1 MSITNDCMVVNL
13 QIGTWMGY
21 RLDKSASAKV
31 TNDAGAEQDAARV
44 NKHLIPKESLKHIV
58 SAAGAV
64 RHHFYEKT
72 LPWKDNG
79 DRLLTRKMYQNFIEE
94 HGRLQ
99 GEFYNA
105 VDTFLT
111 VQYPK
116 ARDQASFRMGDL
128 FNPDDY
134 PTANELHHKFYVN
147 VDIDAVTEANDFRV
161 QLSSQAENEAV
172 RLNMEAAMNA
182 RISRAMSDVWAR
194 LSTVLG
200 HFATKMSAK
209 DDIFRD
215 STVKNLEEL
224 VAILPSLNVL
234 DDPNLNA
241 ICDDIS
247 RTVMGYSAK
256 DLRKNEAT
264 RAAVADEAKRIM
276 DDMSGF
282 MNAFG
287 GVK

>member
-13 QIGTWMGY
+13 QIGLWLGY
-21 RLDKSASAKV
+21 RLDKTASSKV
-31 TNDAGAEQDAARV
+31 TSDAGAEQDAARV
-44 NKHLIPKESLKHIV
+44 NKHLVPKEALKQV
-58 SAAGAV
+58 QAASNAV

-79 DRLLTRKMYQNFIEE
+79 DRLLTRKMYMSFVEE
-94 HGRLQ
+94 HGKLQ
-99 GEFYNA
+99 SDFYSA
-105 VDTFLT
+105 VDTFLN

-128 FNPDDY
+128 FNPADY
-134 PTANELHHKFYVN
+134 PTATELDRKFYVRL
-147 VDIDAVTEANDFRV
+147 DIDAVTEANDFRV
-161 QLSSQAENEAV
+161 QLSSDAEDRAV
-172 RLNMEAAMNA
+172 RDQMERAMQD
-182 RISRAMSDVWAR
+182 RISRAMGDVWDR

-200 HFATKMSAK
+200 HFAAKMST
-209 DDIFRD
+209 DDVFRD

-224 VAILPSLNVL
+224 VELLPALNVTNDPRL
-234 DDPNLNA
+234 DQ
-241 ICDDIS
+241 ITRDIE
-247 RTVMGYSAK
+247 RTVVGYTAK
-256 DLRKNEAT
+256 DLRVNKAA

-276 DDMSGF
+276 DDMAGF